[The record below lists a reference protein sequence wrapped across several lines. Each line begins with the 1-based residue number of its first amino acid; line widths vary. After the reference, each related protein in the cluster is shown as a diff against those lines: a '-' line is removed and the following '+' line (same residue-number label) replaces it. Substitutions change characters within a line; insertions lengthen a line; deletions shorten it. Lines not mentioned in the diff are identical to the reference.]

1 MRHTQMVTVI
11 GQFKWSTRLAND
23 FFPRFSAPITI
34 PVMRIELPAN
44 FWAEHRSA
52 RTSSE
57 PADKSY
63 PFIALWERLLPKKLV
78 MIGNIY
84 QLDDIQTLPSG
95 IECVVIHFDCLDA
108 ARYVS
113 RYHALKTCPTLKK
126 IILIMSDAPVNLG
139 AKSDEEDDSW
149 QWWTDPQ
156 YSRLLGL
163 NVLRQDCQQV
173 AEDQE
178 FKGEIVVVNLE
189 GVGRAVSE
197 TRNSALPANIRNK
210 VRYLTTD
217 EYLASHDTTGEY
229 PVTRTLYHEA
239 AQFRRMLWRHSDTN
253 VRLQVEK

>member
-1 MRHTQMVTVI
+1 
-11 GQFKWSTRLAND
+11 
-23 FFPRFSAPITI
+23 
-34 PVMRIELPAN
+34 MRIELPAY
-44 FWAEHRSA
+44 FWQEDRSA

-84 QLDDIQTLPSG
+84 QLDDIQTLPPG

-108 ARYVS
+108 AQYAS

-197 TRNSALPANIRNK
+197 IRNSALPANIRNK